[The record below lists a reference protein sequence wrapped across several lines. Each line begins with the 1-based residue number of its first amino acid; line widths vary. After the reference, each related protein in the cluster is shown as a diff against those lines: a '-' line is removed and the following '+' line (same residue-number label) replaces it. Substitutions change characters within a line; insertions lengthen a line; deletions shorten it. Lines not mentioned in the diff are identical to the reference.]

1 MDKFTKIQKK
11 ENIEQKI
18 TKDVL
23 YEKDWLKIKEKDNS
37 MYLEES
43 DSVCIIPFFIEQNRF
58 FLRQELV
65 PSYKV
70 KDNANFHLTC
80 ISGTIEENEGV
91 EACIKRELME
101 EAGIALK
108 ENYKVIILDSLFKSK
123 TCSSKFIYAILPIS
137 EYEYTTVPI
146 KGDGSTLE
154 KKSKTVAIDVK
165 NINRLQISD
174 TITKLL
180 IFELKKYL
188 NIYE

>member
-1 MDKFTKIQKK
+1 MDKFTKIQNK
-11 ENIEQKI
+11 ELTEDKIDKNILFEN
-18 TKDVL
+18 
-23 YEKDWLKIKEKDNS
+23 DWLKIKDIDS
-37 MYLEES
+37 YVYLEES
-43 DSVCIIPFFIEQNRF
+43 DNVCIIPFFIEQNRF
-58 FLRQELV
+58 FLRQEIV

-80 ISGTIEENEGV
+80 ISGTIEKDENIED
-91 EACIKRELME
+91 CIKRELIE
-101 EAGIALK
+101 EAGISLK
-108 ENYKVIILDSLFKSK
+108 ENYKVIVLDSLFKSK

-146 KGDGSTLE
+146 KGDGSILE
-154 KKSKTVAIDVK
+154 KKSKTIAVDVK

-188 NIYE
+188 NI